1 MRVCAS
7 RLLEPLRSL
16 LYNSGMV
23 SRSASRSAG
32 SVAADSAG
40 ASARAEIPDLSGLS
54 FEHALD
60 ELDLLVRQM
69 ESGELP
75 LDASIAAYRRGAAL
89 ARHCQSRLAA
99 AEQEIVKLDGDALVP
114 LDPAELR
121 GGA

>member
-1 MRVCAS
+1 
-7 RLLEPLRSL
+7 
-16 LYNSGMV
+16 MV
-23 SRSASRSAG
+23 SRAAPRNVASD
-32 SVAADSAG
+32 AADGDSEG
-40 ASARAEIPDLSGLS
+40 TPAELPDLGALS
-54 FEHALD
+54 FEQALD
-60 ELDLLVRQM
+60 ELDALVRQM

-75 LDASIAAYRRGAAL
+75 LEASIAAYRRGAAL

>member
-1 MRVCAS
+1 
-7 RLLEPLRSL
+7 
-16 LYNSGMV
+16 MV
-23 SRSASRSAG
+23 SRSASRTAG
-32 SVAADSAG
+32 SAAADPAG
-40 ASARAEIPDLSGLS
+40 ASARAEIADLSGLS

-60 ELDLLVRQM
+60 ELDMLVRQM

-75 LDASIAAYRRGAAL
+75 LEASIAAYRRGAAL

-99 AEQEIVKLDGDALVP
+99 AEQEIVTLDGDALVP